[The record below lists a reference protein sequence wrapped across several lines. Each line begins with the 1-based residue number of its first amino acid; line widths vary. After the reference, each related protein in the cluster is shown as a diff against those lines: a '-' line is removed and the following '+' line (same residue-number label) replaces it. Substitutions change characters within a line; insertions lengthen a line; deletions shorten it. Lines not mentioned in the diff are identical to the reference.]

1 MLLSDVVTCKTL
13 NVPSIKVELSLIA
26 FLGRGIGNVDHFAK
40 RTLFLE
46 NQTLSSLFL
55 LFFKKNVL
63 CFSSWD
69 DFLFSCS
76 LIRIRSLPVVKATNS
91 EFLFHLCS

>member
-55 LFFKKNVL
+55 LFFKKM
-63 CFSSWD
+63 
-69 DFLFSCS
+69 SCAS
-76 LIRIRSLPVVKATNS
+76 LLGMI
-91 EFLFHLCS
+91 FCSVAP